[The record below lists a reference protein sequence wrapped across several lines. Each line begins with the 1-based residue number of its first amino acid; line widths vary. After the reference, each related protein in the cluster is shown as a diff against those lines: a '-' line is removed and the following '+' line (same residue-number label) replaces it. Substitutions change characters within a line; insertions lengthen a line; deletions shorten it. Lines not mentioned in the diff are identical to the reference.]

1 MFESDR
7 IFVYTCSF
15 DLQKFFCF
23 SFWIDSSDCH
33 YVLWLRKFTDTEAT
47 VALWENTNKKQ
58 KLQYKMYFMMH
69 ILSFATLGYSFH
81 CTSHLQRG
89 VNVTG
94 NNPWTTATAN
104 ALKQQQ
110 QKSNLLNIKRN
121 LENKKKKIYCCC
133 VCVSNTSL
141 GALLFDK
148 KKTLPSQV
156 EITHI
161 IWKFYCWRSTSG
173 GVWCF

>member
-23 SFWIDSSDCH
+23 SFWIDSSNSH

-81 CTSHLQRG
+81 CTSHLQRR

-110 QKSNLLNIKRN
+110 QKSNLLNIKWN
-121 LENKKKKIYCCC
+121 LGNKKKKKYIVA
-133 VCVSNTSL
+133 VCAFQT
-141 GALLFDK
+141 LLLEHFCLMK
-148 KKTLPSQV
+148 RRRCHLKLK
-156 EITHI
+156 
-161 IWKFYCWRSTSG
+161 
-173 GVWCF
+173 